1 MPDGRLTTVAVT
13 ASNTWTQLYT
23 VPAGKTAVANIN
35 VVNTTTAVPSVSR
48 ISLIATSGSYTGLSG
63 SAIAGTTSSTVGFT
77 LQEVFDI
84 NANVETFVMTNLS
97 GSSLATVTQSYTL
110 GQYDYVSPSI
120 GLESSSFREVI
131 VPVSGTIFPYMPV
144 APISTSRK
152 EHVAIGVRG
161 MVFNTVYP
169 RLSQSLARDYWYWQF
184 QEPTS
189 QPLPANISGSYR
201 RIKYI
206 NGIHFILTNSGSYA
220 VRDSDWQSF
229 TLASGDFLDVDY
241 NPTSSTYAFVG
252 VSASLSTVFTSSV
265 GTSSLTTPTFS
276 QPSASG
282 VFYTIDW
289 VPPILNSW
297 YIGSTHGVLSS
308 SNLTTW
314 GSASISGAGVIV
326 NSTDGNYLLTYL
338 PTRDINI
345 YAPANTA
352 SANVFSYLTGS
363 RWITVQPS
371 GANARIT
378 DAVEYNNTFVL
389 VAGSQLY
396 YVDPSVPQ
404 AQATT
409 TGPLI
414 TVSPTIQTNAGN
426 ITLIKTP
433 VSASSPVSQS
443 IIIRKPSTAL
453 AVTAANPPFRT
464 EITLPVAT
472 IPPVS
477 KLSARPFSYS
487 SSAGGT
493 PTTLTTS
500 PGNFTGAIHE
510 GIIVATS
517 MPRVRKIHGLIKV
530 NGVVSNARASGS
542 VVAIGR
548 QNKMF
553 DILSTTPYS
562 YVTNSFGGG
571 GVISGPIPYSG
582 DLDVTAFTTYANNNY
597 QAGVFPVNP
606 QGSALFFMNK
616 GPLGFGT
623 FAGPEA
629 RTPFIKSTMGGPQS
643 IDEHTH
649 IIRYVQMPYFNYNV
663 PIESASRHISMVV
676 IPKATYSSSTF
687 LSTFTSGGLGVV
699 TSSVLIHAASTAVAG
714 VAPSQYPMLLTTPS
728 QSSGKYFL
736 HSVSTAS
743 GAPKDTIFDYLPFN
757 ASSPWM
763 DGGNAKFNAYAQLGA
778 SLAPQPYLDDVFV
791 TLHSGSVT
799 VGRTFNRAVVADTK
813 ASSIQTFDMLS
824 RISASANTPYNIIP
838 FAVGTPVTFAGTTIS
853 AESASGLLPLLV
865 STNLTGSAQVRLLR
879 QHGWPDS
886 GYEILSASY
895 GYPSTIFGTFTS
907 SIIVQFFD
915 APWRAVAS
923 GSDVTANLIV
933 SGGTANPVNFLYS
946 RGSSNVLGIRGGVIP
961 STTTNFWSRLAGA
974 SSPASPIT
982 TETGSEHYSASAL
995 TIGDYFPTA
1004 STQYIV
1010 GNTKLLGIARGFYEV
1025 SGSTGVIIFAES
1037 GSGRVSVSTD
1047 TGYNWTVANTG
1058 LPTEISTYVKLND
1071 LTYRFF
1077 DQNMSASYTADLR
1090 NFTLVTQS
1098 FDPTIFG
1105 NLEKWNVVNYVTSSV
1120 VTTFHSYIASDNG
1133 KVYRIIPS
1141 GAITPATASSGPPQ
1155 SEYLEFGT
1163 VLTTS
1168 GSILSRKGEVLGAG
1182 ISLQISASNPVSVNI
1197 TGFEKSN

>member
-1 MPDGRLTTVAVT
+1 MPDGRLSTVAVT

-35 VVNTTTAVPSVSR
+35 VVNMVEATTRLSV
-48 ISLIATSGSYTGLSG
+48 IATSGSYAGVSG
-63 SAIAGTTSSTVGFT
+63 NLIAGATSSTVGFT

-84 NANVETFVMTNLS
+84 NANIETMVMTNLS
-97 GSSLATVTQSYTL
+97 GSSLAVVTQSYTL
-110 GQYDYVSPSI
+110 AQYDYLSTNI

-131 VPVSGTIFPYMPV
+131 VPVSGTIFPFMPV

-289 VPPILNSW
+289 VPPVLNSW

-326 NSTDGNYLLTYL
+326 NSTDGNFLLTYL

-352 SANVFSYLTGS
+352 SANVFSYLSSS

-378 DAVEYNNTFVL
+378 DAVEYNNTFTL
-389 VAGSQLY
+389 VAGSQIY
-396 YVDPSVPQ
+396 FVNPSVPLTQ
-404 AQATT
+404 VVT

-414 TVSPTIQTNAGN
+414 AVSPVIQTNAGN
-426 ITLIKTP
+426 ITLTKTP
-433 VSASSPVSQS
+433 VSASSTVSQS
-443 IIIRKPSTAL
+443 IIIRRPSTSNL
-453 AVTAANPPFRT
+453 VTATNPPFDT
-464 EITLPVAT
+464 QITLPVAT
-472 IPPVS
+472 TPPLS

-487 SSAGGT
+487 SSAGTG

-500 PGNFTGAIHE
+500 PGNFTGVIHE
-510 GIIVATS
+510 GMIVATS
-517 MPRVRKIHGLIKV
+517 MPRVRKVHGLIKV
-530 NGVVSNARASGS
+530 NGFPPGSTTPSGS

-553 DILSTTPYS
+553 DILSNTPYA
-562 YVTNSFGGG
+562 YVTASYGGT
-571 GVISGPIPYSG
+571 GVFTTPYSG
-582 DLDVTAFTTYANNNY
+582 DLDVTPFTAYANNYFQN
-597 QAGVFPVNP
+597 GLFNTNP

-616 GPLGFGT
+616 GPLGGSSRT
-623 FAGPEA
+623 TSGPEA
-629 RTPFIKSTMGGPQS
+629 RTSFINATGSGPQS

-649 IIRYVQMPYFNYNV
+649 IIRYVQMPYFNYSN
-663 PIESASRHISMVV
+663 PTSASRHVSMVV
-676 IPKATYSSSTF
+676 IPKATYSSSAF

-699 TSSVLIHAASTAVAG
+699 TSSVLTPARSFLG
-714 VAPSQYPMLLTTPS
+714 NGLNSPYPMLLTTPS

-763 DGGNAKFNAYAQLGA
+763 DGSNAKFSTYLTA
-778 SLAPQPYLDDVFV
+778 SLPAGGDCPLEDVFV
-791 TLHSGSVT
+791 TLHDNNFV
-799 VGRTFNRAVVADTK
+799 VGRTFNRTLQADER
-813 ASSIQTFDMLS
+813 ASSIQTFDIVS
-824 RISASANTPYNIIP
+824 RISASANTPYNILP
-838 FAVGTPVTFAGTTIS
+838 FAVGVPSASGTGIQ
-853 AESASGLLPLLV
+853 APESASGLLPLLV

-879 QHGWPDS
+879 QHNYPQVYYD
-886 GYEILSASY
+886 LLRDTY
-895 GYPSTIFGTFTS
+895 GYPADVTGTFTS

-915 APWRAVAS
+915 TPWRAVAS

-946 RGSSNVLGIRGGVIP
+946 RQSPNVLGIRGGVIP
-961 STTTNFWSRLAGA
+961 SNTDFWSVLGGQSAF
-974 SSPASPIT
+974 SPAVT
-982 TETGSEHYSASAL
+982 RTGSAHFSASAL
-995 TIGDYFPTA
+995 TATSYFPTA
-1004 STQYIV
+1004 SAQYIV

-1058 LPTEISTYVKLND
+1058 LPTEISTYVKLSD

-1077 DQNMSASYTADLR
+1077 DQNMSASYTADLL
-1090 NFTLVTQS
+1090 NFTVVPDYNRTV
-1098 FDPTIFG
+1098 FG
-1105 NLEKWNVVNYVTSSV
+1105 NLEKWNVVNFVSSSV
-1120 VTTFHSYIASDNG
+1120 VTSLHSYIASDNG

-1155 SEYLEFGT
+1155 SEYLEHG
-1163 VLTTS
+1163 VGLS
-1168 GSILSRKGEVLGAG
+1168 NRGSILSRKGEVLGAG
-1182 ISLQISASNPVSVNI
+1182 ISLQISASGAVSVNI